1 MRPAQDIAAI
11 WVGLL
16 PRFAG
21 SSATLQGR
29 IKEMMVHS
37 ILAGLIPAA
46 AAIPPSRSLAAALG
60 VSRNT
65 VTLALQ
71 MLVDKGF
78 LVARER
84 SGLFVNPDI
93 VLGQASQVHGTSV
106 DVDPLSWASRLMS
119 NVAGQCNIVKPVPL
133 AGLCIY
139 FCVWAVRCQPHA
151 VGRLAG
157 LLPAIVVDTSGQN
170 VVAGS
175 CGPRSRRT
183 GKSDPTSL
191 AARAWHRGSEG

>member
-1 MRPAQDIAAI
+1 MRPAQDIADI
-11 WVGLL
+11 WAGLL

-37 ILAGLIPAA
+37 ILTGLIPAA
-46 AAIPPSRSLAAALG
+46 AAIPPSRSLSVALG

-78 LVARER
+78 LVSRER

-93 VLGQASQVHGTSV
+93 VMGQAGPHESGEAPGV
-106 DVDPLSWASRLMS
+106 DLGYQLVVRAS
-119 NVAGQCNIVKPVPL
+119 
-133 AGLCIY
+133 
-139 FCVWAVRCQPHA
+139 
-151 VGRLAG
+151 
-157 LLPAIVVDTSGQN
+157 T
-170 VVAGS
+170 
-175 CGPRSRRT
+175 
-183 GKSDPTSL
+183 
-191 AARAWHRGSEG
+191 